1 MTEMPLFPEDNTQ
14 EEMLSIPEDKKEVII
29 KNLKDLRMS
38 ASFLQELVE
47 TNQLTNKMRDTLLS
61 VMDHYLQDAGEPL
74 DYKTFA
80 AKEKEKYVRDIRE
93 CNRQNRELRLQLGE
107 KVSLED
113 CREKMKAIADGFRY
127 WNEHEGFDSYEGDLH
142 FNTSGQLECNLVTEI
157 GHSAEERLLKYG
169 FTFNTSDGKHLDA
182 TENNFKLLD
191 SFFAQF
197 SPDFH
202 VHRANIWRFH
212 GNTYIREV
220 EVWVANLDWLEPYIK
235 SDKAERAA
243 KLEKTRKEDKE
254 KYPQD

>member
-14 EEMLSIPEDKKEVII
+14 EEMLSIPDDKKKVII
-29 KNLKDLRMS
+29 QNLRDLLMS
-38 ASFLQELVE
+38 ASLLEELVE

-93 CNRQNRELRLQLGE
+93 CNRQNRELRLQLSD
-107 KVSLED
+107 KISLED
-113 CREKMKAIADGFRY
+113 CREKMKVIADAFRY
-127 WNEHEGFDSYEGDLH
+127 WNEHDGFDSYEADLQ
-142 FNTSGQLECNLVTEI
+142 FSTDGQLECNLLTEV
-157 GHSAEERLLKYG
+157 GRKAEERLLNYG
-169 FTFNTSDGKHLDA
+169 FTFNTADGKHLDA
-182 TENNFKLLD
+182 TENNLKLLN
-191 SFFAQF
+191 SYLAQF
-197 SPDFH
+197 SPDFR
-202 VHRANIWRFH
+202 VHRVHIWQHH
-212 GNTYIREV
+212 GIPYIREA
-220 EVWVANLDWLEPYIK
+220 EVWVANLDWLEPYIE